1 MFLLWCFVY
10 FAIFVIGNIVGTSQQ
25 FTFFHRFEWTEQCRL
40 SVYPFRR
47 PHGNCIRPSVVREN
61 RMLLDRVDMIDGIDE
76 MDRVIG
82 ENVPT

>member
-1 MFLLWCFVY
+1 
-10 FAIFVIGNIVGTSQQ
+10 
-25 FTFFHRFEWTEQCRL
+25 
-40 SVYPFRR
+40 
-47 PHGNCIRPSVVREN
+47 VVREK